1 MIQTIEA
8 VIDEQGKAQLLQ
20 DVRLPPQ
27 VRRALV
33 TILEEKPT
41 IAVSETALLSEA
53 ALAEDWD
60 RPEEDEAWS
69 YLQAEQT
76 DLNAKEKKF
85 VNGLRQKGLVT
96 EMPLRLPD
104 DEFRRNFK
112 RIEVKGEP
120 LSETIIKE
128 RG

>member
-1 MIQTIEA
+1 MTPTEVLTEIQKMPLADRRRIW
-8 VIDEQGKAQLLQ
+8 DEL
-20 DVRLPPQ
+20 
-27 VRRALV
+27 
-33 TILEEKPT
+33 T
-41 IAVSETALLSEA
+41 
-53 ALAEDWD
+53 D
-60 RPEEDEAWS
+60 RINQTE
-69 YLQAEQT
+69 QA
-76 DLNAKEKKF
+76 DIGAKEKKF
-85 VNGLRQKGLVT
+85 VNSLKRKGLVT

>member
-1 MIQTIEA
+1 MTPME
-8 VIDEQGKAQLLQ
+8 V
-20 DVRLPPQ
+20 
-27 VRRALV
+27 
-33 TILEEKPT
+33 
-41 IAVSETALLSEA
+41 LSEIQKMP
-53 ALAEDWD
+53 LMEKRKVFLELNEQLD
-60 RPEEDEAWS
+60 
-69 YLQAEQT
+69 QAEQT

-96 EMPLRLPD
+96 EIPLRLPD

-112 RIEVKGEP
+112 RLEVKGEP

>member
-1 MIQTIEA
+1 MTTTE
-8 VIDEQGKAQLLQ
+8 V
-20 DVRLPPQ
+20 
-27 VRRALV
+27 
-33 TILEEKPT
+33 
-41 IAVSETALLSEA
+41 LSEIQKMP
-53 ALAEDWD
+53 LVEKRRVFLELTEQLD
-60 RPEEDEAWS
+60 
-69 YLQAEQT
+69 QAEQT
-76 DLNAKEKKF
+76 DLNDKEKKF

>member
-1 MIQTIEA
+1 MTSTE
-8 VIDEQGKAQLLQ
+8 V
-20 DVRLPPQ
+20 
-27 VRRALV
+27 
-33 TILEEKPT
+33 
-41 IAVSETALLSEA
+41 LSEIQKMP
-53 ALAEDWD
+53 LVEKRKVFLELNEQLD
-60 RPEEDEAWS
+60 
-69 YLQAEQT
+69 QAEQT

-96 EMPLRLPD
+96 EIPLRLPD

>member
-1 MIQTIEA
+1 MT
-8 VIDEQGKAQLLQ
+8 
-20 DVRLPPQ
+20 
-27 VRRALV
+27 
-33 TILEEKPT
+33 PT
-41 IAVSETALLSEA
+41 EVLSEIQKMP
-53 ALAEDWD
+53 LAEKRKVFLELNEQLD
-60 RPEEDEAWS
+60 
-69 YLQAEQT
+69 QAQQT

-96 EMPLRLPD
+96 EIPLRLPD

>member
-1 MIQTIEA
+1 MTPVE
-8 VIDEQGKAQLLQ
+8 V
-20 DVRLPPQ
+20 
-27 VRRALV
+27 
-33 TILEEKPT
+33 
-41 IAVSETALLSEA
+41 LSEIQKMP
-53 ALAEDWD
+53 LLEK
-60 RPEEDEAWS
+60 RKVFFELNEQ
-69 YLQAEQT
+69 LHQAQQT
-76 DLNAKEKKF
+76 DLAAKEKKL

-96 EMPLRLPD
+96 EIPLRLPD

>member
-1 MIQTIEA
+1 MEVKNMTPVE
-8 VIDEQGKAQLLQ
+8 V
-20 DVRLPPQ
+20 
-27 VRRALV
+27 
-33 TILEEKPT
+33 
-41 IAVSETALLSEA
+41 LSEIQKMPLLEKRKVLSELNEQLDQA
-53 ALAEDWD
+53 QPIDLA
-60 RPEEDEAWS
+60 
-69 YLQAEQT
+69 
-76 DLNAKEKKF
+76 AKEKKF

-96 EMPLRLPD
+96 EIPLQLPD

>member
-1 MIQTIEA
+1 MT
-8 VIDEQGKAQLLQ
+8 
-20 DVRLPPQ
+20 
-27 VRRALV
+27 
-33 TILEEKPT
+33 PT
-41 IAVSETALLSEA
+41 EVLSEIQKMPFVEKRQV
-53 ALAEDWD
+53 LLELNEQLD
-60 RPEEDEAWS
+60 
-69 YLQAEQT
+69 QAGET

-96 EMPLRLPD
+96 EIPLRLPD

-120 LSETIIKE
+120 LSETIVKE

>member
-1 MIQTIEA
+1 MTPME
-8 VIDEQGKAQLLQ
+8 V
-20 DVRLPPQ
+20 
-27 VRRALV
+27 
-33 TILEEKPT
+33 
-41 IAVSETALLSEA
+41 LSEIQKMP
-53 ALAEDWD
+53 LMEKRKVFLELNEQLD
-60 RPEEDEAWS
+60 
-69 YLQAEQT
+69 QAEQT

-96 EMPLRLPD
+96 EIPLRLPD
-104 DEFRRNFK
+104 DELRRNFK

>member
-1 MIQTIEA
+1 MTTTE
-8 VIDEQGKAQLLQ
+8 V
-20 DVRLPPQ
+20 
-27 VRRALV
+27 
-33 TILEEKPT
+33 
-41 IAVSETALLSEA
+41 LSEIQKMP
-53 ALAEDWD
+53 LVEKRKVFLELTEQLD
-60 RPEEDEAWS
+60 
-69 YLQAEQT
+69 QAEQT

>member
-1 MIQTIEA
+1 MT
-8 VIDEQGKAQLLQ
+8 
-20 DVRLPPQ
+20 
-27 VRRALV
+27 
-33 TILEEKPT
+33 PT
-41 IAVSETALLSEA
+41 EVLSEIQKMP
-53 ALAEDWD
+53 LVEKRKVFLELTEQLD
-60 RPEEDEAWS
+60 
-69 YLQAEQT
+69 QAEQT

-104 DEFRRNFK
+104 DEVRRSFK

>member
-1 MIQTIEA
+1 MTTTE
-8 VIDEQGKAQLLQ
+8 V
-20 DVRLPPQ
+20 
-27 VRRALV
+27 
-33 TILEEKPT
+33 
-41 IAVSETALLSEA
+41 LSEIQKMP
-53 ALAEDWD
+53 LTEK
-60 RPEEDEAWS
+60 RQVFQKLNEQ
-69 YLQAEQT
+69 LHQAEKN

-96 EMPLRLPD
+96 EIPLRLPD
-104 DEFRRNFK
+104 DELRRNFK

>member
-1 MIQTIEA
+1 MTPAEILNEIQKMPLVEKRKVFLELT
-8 VIDEQGKAQLLQ
+8 EQLNQN
-20 DVRLPPQ
+20 R
-27 VRRALV
+27 
-33 TILEEKPT
+33 
-41 IAVSETALLSEA
+41 
-53 ALAEDWD
+53 
-60 RPEEDEAWS
+60 
-69 YLQAEQT
+69 QT

-85 VNGLRQKGLVT
+85 VNALRRKGLVT
-96 EMPLRLPD
+96 EIPLRLPD